1 MKLDLDRQER
11 GRSALPVAGEVAL
24 GLGDGCPGRAALR
37 GDLVVD
43 NVESRFLLSGTLEA
57 TGRAECS
64 RCLAEFELRWD
75 VPVEITILRD
85 VETDEGEGD
94 SLVIRQ
100 RSGEVDLTESLRESA
115 VLAFPQAPICRDD
128 CRGLCPACGIDRNTD
143 TCLCEEE
150 ETDPR
155 WDGLP

>member
-11 GRSALPVAGEVAL
+11 GRSGLPVSGEVAL
-24 GLGDGCPGRAALR
+24 GLGDGRPDRAALR
-37 GDLVVD
+37 GELVVD
-43 NVESRFLLSGTLEA
+43 NVESRFLLSGCLEA

-64 RCLAEFELRWD
+64 RCLAEFELSWD

-94 SLVIRQ
+94 SLVVRQ
-100 RSGEVDLTESLRESA
+100 RAGEVDLAEALRESA
-115 VLAFPQAPICRDD
+115 VLALPQAPICRED
-128 CRGLCPACGIDRNTD
+128 CRGLCPSCGADRNTD
-143 TCLCEEE
+143 SCNCADEES
-150 ETDPR
+150 DPR